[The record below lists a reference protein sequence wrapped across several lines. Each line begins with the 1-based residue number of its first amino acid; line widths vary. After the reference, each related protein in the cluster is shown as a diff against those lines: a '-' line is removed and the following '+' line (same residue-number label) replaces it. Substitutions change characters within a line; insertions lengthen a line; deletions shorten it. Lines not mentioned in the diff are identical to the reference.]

1 MVTLLVYGHVACL
14 SGPRASASSIRPSV
28 PGAGSAAAPPRPSR
42 DQAGTKTNQKPGAR
56 KPGAR
61 KPGAQ
66 KPRVSGPRVL
76 FPPPKERVLLS
87 IPVGWVRPS
96 RTAYAGTDMYL
107 WCKQLPLPSSRARI
121 STSRRDRSI
130 LPPGRGFSAV
140 PEIGP
145 LYHSCCA
152 HPAAP
157 ALHTWNLV
165 TLQLCHFPILPP
177 VFPDFLFRLRGL
189 GIVHLDEVV
198 PSQYQCSP
206 PHGVTDDNIGVLQ
219 PGTPHAAFIAHK
231 T

>member
-1 MVTLLVYGHVACL
+1 MPPVRGDPCRPGRFFPLALCL
-14 SGPRASASSIRPSV
+14 RARVPGPWLQDRAKGQASALTKVETKGVKNQEQSRSSKVRF
-28 PGAGSAAAPPRPSR
+28 SR
-42 DQAGTKTNQKPGAR
+42 C
-56 KPGAR
+56 
-61 KPGAQ
+61 
-66 KPRVSGPRVL
+66 RVRL
-76 FPPPKERVLLS
+76 
-87 IPVGWVRPS
+87 S

-107 WCKQLPLPSSRARI
+107 WCKQLPVPSSRARI

-189 GIVHLDEVV
+189 GIVHRDEVV